1 MLTANNPAYGLL
13 LLPPN
18 STIEDKLRSNEAVE
32 EAYSVARLDGH
43 NGYIFR
49 ARRFMPELY
58 AELKTTVPEASVTA
72 LRVLREFKGRSSE
85 DVSGF
90 AFANLSREEMHS
102 IITIIQDM
110 ARAPFVRRT
119 SWICDPENARADL
132 EKNRILG
139 EISGNF
145 AENYEPFR
153 EIFIHPRYIN
163 LEGGYAVMKKIK

>member
-1 MLTANNPAYGLL
+1 MLTANSPAYGLL
-13 LLPPN
+13 MLPPN
-18 STIEDKLRSNEAVE
+18 STVEDKLKSNETVE

-58 AELKTTVPEASVTA
+58 EELKATVPEASVTA
-72 LRVLREFKGRSSE
+72 LRVLREFKGSSSE

-90 AFANLSREEMHS
+90 AFANISRGEMHP
-102 IITIIQDM
+102 IITIIENM
-110 ARAPFVRRT
+110 ARARFVRRT
-119 SWICDPENARADL
+119 GWIYNPENIRTDM

-145 AENYEPFR
+145 AENYEPFGMA
-153 EIFIHPRYIN
+153 FIHPVYIH
-163 LEGGYAVMKKIK
+163 LEEGYAVMKRVK